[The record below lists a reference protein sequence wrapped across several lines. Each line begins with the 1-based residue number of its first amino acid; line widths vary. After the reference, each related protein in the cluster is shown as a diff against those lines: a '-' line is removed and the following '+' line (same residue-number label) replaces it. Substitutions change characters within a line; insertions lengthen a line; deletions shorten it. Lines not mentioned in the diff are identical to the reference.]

1 MTNINKYVNKKL
13 IENNG
18 KGIPISSENKT
29 YIIPSLYYLI
39 WEECDGKKSI
49 NQIIEKLS
57 LEINEKLGLKIS
69 NGYVEKIVTKILEDL
84 AKNDLISF
92 NT

>member
-1 MTNINKYVNKKL
+1 MSNNNKYINKKL

-18 KGIPISSENKT
+18 KGIPILNEDKT

-39 WEECDGKKSI
+39 WEECDGKKDI
-49 NQIIEKLS
+49 NQIAEKLS
-57 LEINEKLGLKIS
+57 LEINEKLGLKLS
-69 NGYVEKIVTKILEDL
+69 NGYVEKIIAKILKDL
-84 AKNDLISF
+84 AENKLISF